1 MNWLVSNKKFDKKVI
16 ILILGDLTAD
26 LTINNEKL
34 ENERKYLK
42 NELKKLEH

>member
-1 MNWLVSNKKFDKKVI
+1 MEFNKKLDKKVFL
-16 ILILGDLTAD
+16 LILGDLTTD

-34 ENERKYLK
+34 EYERKYLK